1 MTTHTNPDSELTI
14 RLNGTL
20 TQIPSDTTLAALATD
35 YVGRTQ
41 GIAIALDGEIV
52 PKFDWDTTML
62 HHGADIDVVSIAQG
76 G

>member
-1 MTTHTNPDSELTI
+1 MTTPHDPSDALTI
-14 RLNGTL
+14 RLNGTS
-20 TQIPSDTTLAALATD
+20 TQIPADTTLAALATD

-52 PKFDWDTTML
+52 PKFDWGTTLL
-62 HHGADIDVVSIAQG
+62 HQGADVDVVSIAQG